1 MTVLQAIV
9 LALIQGFTEFLPISS
24 SAHLILPSALIE
36 DWPDQGIYFDIT
48 VHIGTLGAVIIYF
61 RKMLLLMLKE
71 SIAWGV
77 KKGPRTEN
85 VNMFIYII
93 AATIPTGI
101 CGILCKGLIEN
112 YLRSPLVIATTS
124 IVFGLV
130 LWGAQIYNRKY
141 WKPEALQQN
150 SSSETAVVT
159 SEKGEHL
166 KITKALLVGCAQ
178 SLALIP
184 GTSRSGITL
193 TAGYFLKL
201 NPKAAAEF
209 SFLISIP
216 IIILSA
222 LLMVYHV
229 IKDAVNSMHEAGKAV
244 DLSGVLQTISS
255 NESFNIINLT
265 IGLVISFV
273 VAFIVIKLFLD
284 LLNRLGLV
292 PYVIYRVIL
301 GLVLFYVLLVVAPA
315 A

>member
-61 RKMLLLMLKE
+61 RKMLLMMLKE
-71 SIAWGV
+71 SIAWVV

-166 KITKALLVGCAQ
+166 NITKALLVGCAQ

-229 IKDAVNSMHEAGKAV
+229 IKDAVNM
-244 DLSGVLQTISS
+244 QTISS